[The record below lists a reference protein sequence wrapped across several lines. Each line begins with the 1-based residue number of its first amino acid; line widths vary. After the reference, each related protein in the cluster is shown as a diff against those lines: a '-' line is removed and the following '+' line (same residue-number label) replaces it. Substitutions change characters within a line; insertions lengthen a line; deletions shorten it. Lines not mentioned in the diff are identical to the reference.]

1 MRRKCR
7 LAQHRS
13 ERPSQ
18 TLRVSCAATM
28 HDAADSDSETE
39 AVQEAATVAGAGG
52 AGFGAENDVPPAAER
67 EVQSYLWH
75 ELLASHALH
84 SSW

>member
-1 MRRKCR
+1 
-7 LAQHRS
+7 
-13 ERPSQ
+13 
-18 TLRVSCAATM
+18 M

-67 EVQSYLWH
+67 EVRRPGAADPDQ
-75 ELLASHALH
+75 HA
-84 SSW
+84 

>member
-1 MRRKCR
+1 
-7 LAQHRS
+7 
-13 ERPSQ
+13 
-18 TLRVSCAATM
+18 M

-67 EVQSYLWH
+67 EVHLDPR
-75 ELLASHALH
+75 
-84 SSW
+84 SS